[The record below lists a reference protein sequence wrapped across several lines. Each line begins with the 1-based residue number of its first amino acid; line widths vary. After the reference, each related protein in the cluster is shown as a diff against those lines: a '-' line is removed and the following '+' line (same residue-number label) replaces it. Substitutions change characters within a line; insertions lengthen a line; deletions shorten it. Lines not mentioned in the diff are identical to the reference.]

1 MSLTTITISTV
12 AYQSYASVD
21 EADAHLAV
29 DPVRSTAWTA
39 ATADEKG
46 TYLVAATHRLDLLNW
61 IGEPEATDQE
71 NEFPRTG
78 LTYRGETI
86 PNGEIPAPLG
96 RATALLAGT
105 IASNSTA
112 ADKSTQSAASRAI
125 SEVTAGPATIRFS
138 SSGGSTKSLPLADET
153 AFELVKQWLGG
164 GAATYAAFVS
174 GLGGCPGDDD
184 YGRYR
189 GLA

>member
-12 AYQSYASVD
+12 AYQSYASAT
-21 EADAHLAV
+21 EADAVLAV
-29 DPVRSTAWTA
+29 DPVRSTTWAA
-39 ATADEKG
+39 ATDDEKG
-46 TYLVAATHRLDLLNW
+46 EYLVAATRRLDLLLW
-61 IGEPEATDQE
+61 IGEPAATDQA
-71 NEFPRTG
+71 NEWPRTG
-78 LTYRGETI
+78 ITYRGEAVS
-86 PNGEIPAPLG
+86 GIPAPLE

-164 GAATYAAFVS
+164 GLINYAAFVS

>member
-12 AYQSYASVD
+12 AYQSYDSVA
-21 EADAHLAV
+21 EADAVLAV
-29 DPVRSTAWTA
+29 DPVRSTAWAA
-39 ATADEKG
+39 ATDDEKG
-46 TYLVAATHRLDLLNW
+46 EYLVAATRRLDLLLW
-61 IGEPEATDQE
+61 IGEPAATDQA
-71 NEFPRTG
+71 NEWPRTG
-78 LTYRGETI
+78 ITYRGETI
-86 PNGEIPAPLG
+86 PATEIPAPLE

-164 GAATYAAFVS
+164 GLINYAAFVS

-189 GLA
+189 GFS

>member
-1 MSLTTITISTV
+1 MSLTDITIGSV
-12 AYQSYASVD
+12 VYKSYASAT

-29 DPVRSTAWTA
+29 DPVRSTTWAA
-39 ATADEKG
+39 ATADEKSE
-46 TYLVAATHRLDLLNW
+46 YLVAATRRLDLLNW
-61 IGEPEATDQE
+61 IGEPETPVQE

-78 LTYRGETI
+78 LTYRGETVS
-86 PNGEIPAPLG
+86 GIPAPLE

-125 SEVTAGPATIRFS
+125 SEVVAGPATVRFS
-138 SSGGSTKSLPLADET
+138 STGGSTKSLPLADET

-164 GAATYAAFVS
+164 GVTYAGFVS
-174 GLGGCPGDDD
+174 GLGGCNDDDD

-189 GLA
+189 GFA